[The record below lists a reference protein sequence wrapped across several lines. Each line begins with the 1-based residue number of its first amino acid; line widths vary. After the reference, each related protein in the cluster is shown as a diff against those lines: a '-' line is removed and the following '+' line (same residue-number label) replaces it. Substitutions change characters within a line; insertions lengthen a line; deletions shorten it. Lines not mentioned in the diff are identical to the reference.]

1 MFEETSIAKE
11 RLSNEV
17 LSTREL
23 EVANLIIKGLTREQI
38 AKQLVVSPFTIKNHV
53 ANILKKTNCKNQ
65 KDLIIK
71 YC

>member
-1 MFEETSIAKE
+1 VFEETSIAKE